1 MKRWIPIFAV
11 LVFALAIFGAMQWG
25 DVRAKEAVIAQ
36 DLSVKAEIQKEKEY
50 RDQLSEWVFSR
61 SSKISR
67 QAARQIVDE
76 VFRYDHPLLLL
87 ALCQAESEF
96 SPTAYSSVGAVGL
109 GQIRWTI
116 WGKTLTQAGIL
127 KESRDLYDVSM
138 NIRATNFII
147 GTLMKSAKGNPV
159 AILEA
164 YVGGKH
170 RPYVEKVSTN
180 FLHLSMIK
188 KS

>member
-1 MKRWIPIFAV
+1 MSTGFLCYHDYMIGR
-11 LVFALAIFGAMQWG
+11 LAQATT
-25 DVRAKEAVIAQ
+25 
-36 DLSVKAEIQKEKEY
+36 IQKEEVQKENEY
-50 RDQLSEWVFSR
+50 REKLAQWVFDR

-67 QAARQIVDE
+67 QATRQIVDE

-96 SPTAYSSVGAVGL
+96 SPTAYSSAEAVGL
-109 GQIRWTI
+109 GQIRWKI

-127 KESRDLYDVSM
+127 REARDLYDVSL
-138 NIRATNFII
+138 NIQATNFII

-159 AILEA
+159 SILEA

-170 RPYVEKVSTN
+170 KLYTDRVATN